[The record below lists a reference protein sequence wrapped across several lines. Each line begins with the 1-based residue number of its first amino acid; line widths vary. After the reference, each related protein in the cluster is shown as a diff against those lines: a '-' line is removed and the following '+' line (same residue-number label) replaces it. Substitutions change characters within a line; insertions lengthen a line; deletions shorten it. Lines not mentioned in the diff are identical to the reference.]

1 MLLKSSNAIKL
12 IKHLAIIYFIN
23 KMQIRATFFSH
34 EIFSIHSFPFFF
46 SNSFLGLC
54 FPFTSLFQS
63 LSLSSSLPHL
73 AFPQLYWRSPLSS
86 HFPTSLSP
94 YQPLFPNQSP
104 FPSSQPFMIFQQY
117 FLLAIY
123 RPFII
128 VSLRKYFCLLEAWNL
143 RVANVSDRHS
153 RYGAMSANKMG
164 SSVAILSSNI
174 ISPFSDKQGER
185 SA

>member
-12 IKHLAIIYFIN
+12 IKYLAIIYFIN

-34 EIFSIHSFPFFF
+34 EIFSIPYPFSSLTVFLDFVFP
-46 SNSFLGLC
+46 SFL
-54 FPFTSLFQS
+54 FFIPF
-63 LSLSSSLPHL
+63 LSLLHCHTL
-73 AFPQLYWRSPLSS
+73 LFLNFTDVFL
-86 HFPTSLSP
+86 FLLIFLLLLSP
-94 YQPLFPNQSP
+94 YHPLFPNQSP
-104 FPSSQPFMIFQQY
+104 FPSSLPFMIFQQY

-153 RYGAMSANKMG
+153 RYVAMSANKMG

-174 ISPFSDKQGER
+174 ISPFSDKQGEW